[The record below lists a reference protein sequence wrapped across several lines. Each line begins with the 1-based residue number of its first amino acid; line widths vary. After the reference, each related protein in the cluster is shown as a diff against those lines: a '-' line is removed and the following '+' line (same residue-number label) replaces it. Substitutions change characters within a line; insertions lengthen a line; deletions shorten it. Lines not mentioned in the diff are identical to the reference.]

1 MWRGSCPPRH
11 SCLTDVGICDGTFD
25 SSIRLYSRLPDP
37 IGVTFGQFGG
47 LYLPTLL
54 KRLKKLS
61 TEVAHANPWWEYLH
75 DRYVRPDDTEGEYFY
90 VHTHGSV
97 VVIPELEN
105 GKLFMTRQ
113 FRYLNQRESLE
124 FIGGGVKPHASSLE
138 SAREELLEEGGFT
151 SEELTWLGRFNP
163 FNGAT
168 DEICEV
174 YVARKLT
181 KVGAKPEASE
191 EFEEHELTIEEI
203 DQLILDG
210 ELWDGMSIAA
220 FMLYKLKVLAR

>member
-1 MWRGSCPPRH
+1 
-11 SCLTDVGICDGTFD
+11 
-25 SSIRLYSRLPDP
+25 
-37 IGVTFGQFGG
+37 
-47 LYLPTLL
+47 LL

-61 TEVAHANPWWEYLH
+61 TEIAHANPWWEYRR
-75 DRYVRPDDTEGEYFY
+75 DRYVRPDDQEGEYFY

-124 FIGGGVKPHASSLE
+124 FIGGGVKPGAGSLE
-138 SAREELLEEGGFT
+138 SAKEELLEEGGLT
-151 SEELTWLGRFNP
+151 AGELTLIGRFNP

-168 DEICEV
+168 DETCEV
-174 YVARKLT
+174 YVARELS
-181 KVGAKPEASE
+181 KVGAKPEGSE
-191 EFEEHELTIEEI
+191 EFEENELSVEEI
-203 DQLILDG
+203 ERLIKSG

-220 FMLYKLKVLAR
+220 FMLYRLNLLDNR